1 MKFLLASILVYSST
15 GLAQDA
21 LVKAGDMGLFFFD
34 KGSLRLQDLT
44 NHTNTSTYE
53 IKPAPMGKIEID
65 GLNRQ
70 LGLISASK
78 SPIKMHKGEQTTLK
92 EIQSAYNWALE
103 TASKDVLKMH
113 IDQLMRD
120 IKKLENESTCNPAAK
135 ATTGSGSK

>member
-1 MKFLLASILVYSST
+1 MKFLLASILVYSSS

-21 LVKAGDMGLFFFD
+21 LVKAGDMGLFSFD
-34 KGSLRLQDLT
+34 KGKLTLQELT
-44 NHTNTSTYE
+44 KHTNTSTYE
-53 IKPAPMGKIEID
+53 IKPAPTGKIEID

-78 SPIKMHKGEQTTLK
+78 TPIKMYKGEQTTLK
-92 EIQSAYNWALE
+92 EIQSAYNWALQ
-103 TASKDVLKMH
+103 TASKDVLRMH

-135 ATTGSGSK
+135 TLIESGSK